1 MYFVSAM
8 QHFFTILIRHRA
20 LRRGMMAFAS
30 DVAHLTSRRTFHN
43 VQKYFQNAHDAEIS
57 SLFAQPDLAAGCA
70 FAPQALAKN
79 LRGGC
84 RLAAGYRLRQR
95 HDRRSGHQKIIYASQ
110 PDLVRPMASIT
121 KVMTAMVVLDAHL
134 PMDEMLTVDI
144 SHTPE
149 MKGIYSRVRLNSQI
163 SRRTMLLLALMSSEN
178 RAAASLAHHYPGG
191 YDAFIRAM
199 NAKAQALGMTHTRY
213 VEPTGLSVHNVSTAR
228 DLTKLLIASEQYP
241 LIGQLSTTKEET
253 ATFAHPAYSL
263 PFRNT
268 NHLVYRDNWNIQLT
282 KTGFTNAA
290 GHCLIMR
297 TVINQRPVALVVM
310 DAFGK
315 YTHFADASRLRTW
328 IETGKVMPV
337 PASALS
343 YKKQRESQMAEAM
356 LKGGAQ
362 TAQND

>member
-1 MYFVSAM
+1 MMPKFRVS
-8 QHFFTILIRHRA
+8 L
-20 LRRGMMAFAS
+20 LS
-30 DVAHLTSRRTFHN
+30 LT
-43 VQKYFQNAHDAEIS
+43 
-57 SLFAQPDLAAGCA
+57 LLLAVP
-70 FAPQALAKN
+70 FAPQALAKTPMAVTASQPDIAS
-79 LRGGC
+79 GSAMIVD
-84 RLAAGYRLRQR
+84 LATK
-95 HDRRSGHQKIIYASQ
+95 KIIYASQ

-134 PMDEMLTVDI
+134 PLDEMLTVDI

-163 SRRTMLLLALMSSEN
+163 SRRDMLLLALMSSEN

-282 KTGFTNAA
+282 KNGFTNA
-290 GHCLIMR
+290 MR
-297 TVINQRPVALVVM
+297 PLPDYAHGDQPTP
-310 DAFGK
+310 
-315 YTHFADASRLRTW
+315 
-328 IETGKVMPV
+328 
-337 PASALS
+337 
-343 YKKQRESQMAEAM
+343 
-356 LKGGAQ
+356 GGAGGDGCLRQ
-362 TAQND
+362 IYPLCRRQPFAHVDRDREGDAGVYFGAEL